1 MENSEFMDFVGYMTN
16 GTGKLPNKEEDEEE
30 EQIHKQEL

>member
-16 GTGKLPNKEEDEEE
+16 GTGKLPNKDDEEEDEDD
-30 EQIHKQEL
+30 KQEL